1 MFSKNINYLTL
12 TSEIANELFP
22 NIFGDC
28 YRNDASFVATLRA
41 LVAPR
46 MSKDDTICLR
56 VRVINPRESY
66 LRDYSETDKINY
78 LSDHCIDNNTIL
90 VCGFNSASENNR
102 STALAT
108 IDESFTRVYPKF
120 VELKD
125 LSAFVAKQ
133 ANMRFYINEEDRSVA
148 VFVDNLNLR
157 LYHYVQSLVSRLLP
171 WYFKDKPLEDQEREL
186 VKSLIQKTATG
197 YERMIE
203 DFASKYDFRGK
214 KIEKMLGGFE
224 TAAKRQY
231 LSNVE
236 SSLNNIESQIERNV
250 SQYRDFIRQREGK
263 LLEKA
268 GLIAQINAGSNN
280 SEISDYF
287 ICNKH
292 LDPIAVNST
301 QLEFIVSCYLENF
314 DVEMYDRISSNFDG
328 YMYYDYDVTNEVF
341 EDVKIRKKFMDAI
354 FCDEPLLKIKTCA
367 HYLIDLTGYVEAHSS
382 YHYPPEYND
391 MLPNMHIHRHSCL
404 GNQRPLIEE
413 ALRNGDYIGAIEQC
427 VCSAKSINVGESATF
442 PCVLKAL
449 FASGAKKIIELPD
462 GTSCS
467 PTEALRWL
475 EAQENNTEVSE

>member
-1 MFSKNINYLTL
+1 MFSRNINYLTL

-28 YRNDASFVATLRA
+28 YSNDTSFVATLRA

-56 VRVINPRESY
+56 VRTINIRESY
-66 LRDYSETDKINY
+66 LRDCGEADKIGY
-78 LSDHCIDNNTIL
+78 LSNNCIDNNTIL

-203 DFASKYDFRGK
+203 DFAGIYDFRGK

-224 TAAKRQY
+224 TAAKRQH

-236 SSLNNIESQIERNV
+236 RELSNIEGSIDRNV
-250 SQYRDFIRQREGK
+250 NQYRDFIRQREAK
-263 LLEKA
+263 MLEKA
-268 GLIAQINAGSNN
+268 GLVAQINSGCKE

-287 ICNKH
+287 VCNKH
-292 LDPIAVNST
+292 LDPVRVNST
-301 QLEFIVSCYLENF
+301 QLEFIVKCYLENF
-314 DVEMYDRISSNFDG
+314 DVEMYERISSNFDG

-341 EDVKIRKKFMDAI
+341 EDVKVRKKFMDTI
-354 FCDEPLLKIKTCA
+354 FSDEPILKIKTCA
-367 HYLIDLTGYVEAHSS
+367 HYLIDLTGYVEAHSGYQYPVE
-382 YHYPPEYND
+382 YHD
-391 MLPNMHIHRHSCL
+391 MLPNMHIQRHSCL

-413 ALRNGDYIGAIEQC
+413 ALRNGDNIGAIEQC

-442 PCVLKAL
+442 PHVLKAL

>member
-1 MFSKNINYLTL
+1 MFSRNINYLTL

-22 NIFGDC
+22 NIVGD
-28 YRNDASFVATLRA
+28 YYNSDVSFVATLRA

-46 MSKDDTICLR
+46 MSKDDTIYLR

-78 LSDHCIDNNTIL
+78 LSDYCIDNDTIL

-108 IDESFTRVYPKF
+108 IDESFIRVYPKF

-250 SQYRDFIRQREGK
+250 NQYRDFIRQREGK

-367 HYLIDLTGYVEAHSS
+367 HYLIDLTGYVEAYSS

-404 GNQRPLIEE
+404 GNQKPLIEE

-442 PCVLKAL
+442 PYVLKAL
-449 FASGAKKIIELPD
+449 FASSAKKIIELPD

>member
-1 MFSKNINYLTL
+1 MFSRNINYLTL

-28 YRNDASFVATLRA
+28 YSNDTSFVATLRA

-56 VRVINPRESY
+56 VRTINPRESY
-66 LRDYSETDKINY
+66 LRDYGETDKITY

-171 WYFKDKPLEDQEREL
+171 WYFKDKPLENQEREL

-203 DFASKYDFRGK
+203 DFASIYDFRGK

-224 TAAKRQY
+224 TAAKRQH
-231 LSNVE
+231 LSNVDRE
-236 SSLNNIESQIERNV
+236 LSNLENSIDRNV
-250 SQYRDFIRQREGK
+250 NQYRDFIRQREAK
-263 LLEKA
+263 MIERA
-268 GLIAQINAGSNN
+268 GLMAQINSGCKE

-287 ICNKH
+287 VCNKH
-292 LDPIAVNST
+292 LDPVRVNST
-301 QLEFIVSCYLENF
+301 QLEFIVKCYLENF
-314 DVEMYDRISSNFDG
+314 DVEMYDRISANFDG
-328 YMYYDYDVTNEVF
+328 YMYCNYDVTNEVF
-341 EDVKIRKKFMDAI
+341 EDVKVRKKFMDAI
-354 FCDEPLLKIKTCA
+354 FSDEPVLKIKTCA
-367 HYLIDLTGYVEAHSS
+367 HYMIDLTGYVEANSD
-382 YHYPPEYND
+382 YRYPVEYND
-391 MLPNMHIHRHSCL
+391 MLPNAHIHYYSCL

-413 ALRNGDYIGAIEQC
+413 ALRNGDNIGAIEQC

-442 PCVLKAL
+442 PHVLKAL

-475 EAQENNTEVSE
+475 EAQESNTEVSE